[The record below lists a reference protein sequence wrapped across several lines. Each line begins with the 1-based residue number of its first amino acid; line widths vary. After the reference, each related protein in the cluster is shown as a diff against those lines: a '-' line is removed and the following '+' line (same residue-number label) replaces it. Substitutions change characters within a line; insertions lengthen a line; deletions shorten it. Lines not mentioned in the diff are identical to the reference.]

1 MVELFA
7 GVEDAAEEP
16 PKEKKPEKELIEM
29 PADAPNNA
37 PSSFARQSSIVL
49 ISLEVKFKMVL
60 MTRYSLFLSD
70 SSPVVM

>member
-1 MVELFA
+1 
-7 GVEDAAEEP
+7 VEDEAAEEP
-16 PKEKKPEKELIEM
+16 PNEEKKPEKELIEM

-37 PSSFARQSSIVL
+37 PSSFARHSSILL